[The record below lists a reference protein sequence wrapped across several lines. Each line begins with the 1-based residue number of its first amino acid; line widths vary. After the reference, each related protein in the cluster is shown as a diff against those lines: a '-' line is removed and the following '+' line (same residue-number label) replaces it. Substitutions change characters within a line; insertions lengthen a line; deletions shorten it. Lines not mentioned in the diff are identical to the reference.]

1 MVSLI
6 RQLFG
11 GLITFIYPFIRRFL
25 IPFKKVFPKN
35 NLFIL
40 DTDIGFDPDD
50 TLALAY
56 LLKFLSRHYTRY
68 SGFKNV
74 ILISSAEPPGTN
86 QLGLPAYSRAVLLVQ
101 TVMAISKDIFN
112 DENRIFELG
121 LTIYQGPPTQILD
134 SEHFVSCGWEQGQY
148 QRDGQVVVESLK
160 EFYQRD
166 SLFYTPYIKNLSSDF
181 RFSNE
186 NRLSSLLE
194 IIRTTNGCTY
204 CSIGPKTNL
213 AYLLSQTDKIK
224 QIVSMSMALPRPNKS
239 VNTNVRL
246 DPQAEEYVMN
256 WVKEHPQCLYV
267 VIPSYLL
274 DHKCEWYHRDAVD
287 KNKIM
292 YVPEIESFLKKTS
305 WWVRWNSGYQSRIW
319 GFIQKHLMVDWD
331 DPNCHQRFWTYGSSK
346 VSDPITVM
354 VSLSLFIGDVTLC
367 PVVLRKVVSS
377 SYNSDKRN
385 PTKYMILG
393 EIIFDQQEENVSKTI
408 KNRTLNETTSEMI
421 QGIQFTD
428 LDYGK
433 NSQFYMAD
441 ELIVADK
448 LNQGNKLNRKL
459 KWLSLFEDCTC
470 ENNNLSLLAYII
482 VPFITLAVIYHSP
495 FHM

>member
-1 MVSLI
+1 MVSLF

-11 GLITFIYPFIRRFL
+11 GLITFIYPFIRRFF
-25 IPFKKVFPKN
+25 ITIRKVFPDN

-40 DTDIGFDPDD
+40 DTDLGFDPDD

-86 QLGLPAYSRAVLLVQ
+86 QLNLPAYSRAVLLVQ

-112 DENRIFELG
+112 DENRIFKLG

-134 SEHFVSCGWEQGQY
+134 SEHFVSGGWEEGQY

-160 EFYQRD
+160 EFYSKDPQ
-166 SLFYTPYIKNLSSDF
+166 FYTPYIKNFSSDF
-181 RFSNE
+181 EVSNE

-194 IIRTTNGCTY
+194 RIRTTNGCTY

-224 QIVSMSMALPRPNKS
+224 QIVSMSMALPRPNKA

-256 WVKEHPQCLYV
+256 WVNEHPQCLYV

-287 KNKIM
+287 KNKFM
-292 YVPEIESFLKKTS
+292 YVPEIESFLKKTA
-305 WWVRWNSGYQSRIW
+305 WWAHWNSGYQSQIW
-319 GFIQKHLMVDWD
+319 RFIQKHLMVDWD
-331 DPNCHQRFWTYGSSK
+331 APNCDQRFWTYSSSK

-354 VSLSLFIGDVTLC
+354 VALSLFIGDVSLC
-367 PVVLRKVVSS
+367 PVALTKVVSV
-377 SYNSDKRN
+377 SYDSNKRN
-385 PTKYMILG
+385 PAKYMILG
-393 EIIFDQQEENVSKTI
+393 EIIFDEQEENVSKTI
-408 KNRTLNETTSEMI
+408 KNRTLNETTSEMT
-421 QGIQFTD
+421 QGIRFTD

-441 ELIVADK
+441 ELIVK
-448 LNQGNKLNRKL
+448 HGKL
-459 KWLSLFEDCTC
+459 KWLSLFKKCT
-470 ENNNLSLLAYII
+470 
-482 VPFITLAVIYHSP
+482 
-495 FHM
+495 